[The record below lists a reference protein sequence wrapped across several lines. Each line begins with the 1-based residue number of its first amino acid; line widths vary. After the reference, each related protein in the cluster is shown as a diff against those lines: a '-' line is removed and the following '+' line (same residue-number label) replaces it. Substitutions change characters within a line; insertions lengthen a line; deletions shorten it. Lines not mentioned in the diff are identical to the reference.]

1 MGDHQEVMYIPHNT
15 DTQYIYRKLNGDIC
29 GETERGRVRDKESKI
44 SDSNQSPAICFR
56 LPVRECSEK
65 RHPRL

>member
-1 MGDHQEVMYIPHNT
+1 MGDHQEVMYRPHNIG
-15 DTQYIYRKLNGDIC
+15 TQYIYRKLNCDMWRD
-29 GETERGRVRDKESKI
+29 RGRVRDKGNKI

-56 LPVRECSEK
+56 PPVRECSEK